1 MNIWASRCRY
11 SSTVDNHAFSKSLL
25 LPKTSFA
32 LRPNPTET
40 EARYR
45 DRTCTDLY
53 KWQSKNLEAPRF
65 ILHDGPPYANGDL
78 HMGHAMNKIL
88 KDIINRF
95 HVSRGWRVQYIPG
108 WDCHGLPIENKA
120 LNELGEDSASLPPLA
135 IRRAAHQT
143 ALREIATQREQF
155 KRLGIMADWKFFR
168 DVVENG
174 LIFRRYRPVHFSP
187 SSRSALAEA
196 ELVYKDDHVSHS
208 VFVVFKLRA
217 EDAPVFRS
225 HDLVGQDIE
234 LLVWT
239 TTPWTLTANMAI
251 AVHPD
256 LAYAVIRRTGADL
269 PLLVVAK
276 DRLEALGS
284 IIGEADIVAEMQ
296 GAELVGTLYTPIFAS
311 LCPTVQ
317 PLKVIPAR
325 HVTAASGTGLV
336 HCAPAHGV
344 EDYNAFQDLGLL
356 SRKEEIV
363 CHVGGAG
370 EFTGQVTETV
380 GDAGTVLIG
389 ESVLEGGSR
398 KVVELLKQ
406 VGALVKIQRTKHR
419 YPYDWRTDKPIIVT
433 ATSQWFAN
441 LDDIKADALAGAS
454 KCLVLPS
461 CLASG
466 GVPIPALYHIPTD
479 TAVLDSP
486 TLEHI
491 LGVLDKKGIEYWWE
505 GPVEEF
511 VPPALQD
518 GGVPVNEAWRKGTDT
533 MDVWFDSGTSW
544 SMLDERGDGVPR
556 ADVCLEGSDQ
566 HRGWFQS
573 QLLTAVASSP
583 PTQRVVSPYA
593 TLITHGMVLDQ
604 TGKKM
609 SKSLGNVT
617 SPMTVVDGGVDRK
630 KEPVYGADVLRFWVA
645 SVDYWNDAYLGPV
658 VLAQAA
664 EGVRKIRNTARFIL
678 GNIGSVETRARMTRV
693 KQSEMPLVER
703 YIMHELRVLEQT
715 ALEGYSQFNF
725 AKVTAALSNFVNITL
740 SSFYFD
746 ISKDGLYA
754 NALDSFERR
763 ATVTVL
769 EQVLTTM
776 NSIMAPLVPHLA
788 EEIHEAFNE
797 TESSIFMSRWEP
809 LTAEWDD
816 PKANEEMKM
825 LLRLRTVVLAGL
837 EEARGDKKIKGSLEA
852 EIELLV
858 PELEELPP
866 FMELLQREE
875 NLLKTLFIT
884 SDTTLIDEGS
894 LGTSS
899 PEWVYISSMAIPACE
914 EELTIRMSTTLPPR
928 RAAGRTTRT
937 TALKDNENA
946 NARPS
951 RLNTRAKP
959 LAVNSAAAANVT
971 TRATATTAASR
982 AKVGLGATSDAK
994 PDVPAAKRKR
1004 DAQGENTTLASTKTK
1019 NQTTKGKEK
1028 ESAVKKE
1035 KLDPATGK
1043 PTTVRTTRQPL
1054 RTVRSINVVAD
1065 EPEPEPP
1072 LDVKVDVKD
1081 ELHVDENAMLVDLPS
1096 QPALAV
1102 APVRKS
1108 LVAGEHTAAAPRHP
1122 TAGAR
1127 RPSTRSI
1134 AQLPEDEIDE
1144 DDDRAHKRRRT
1155 SPDPP
1160 EEEEDPAA
1168 LEEARLQAEEELIAA
1183 RIAAELEAYA
1193 NDEPEADPETSP
1205 WDDLDADDADDPVM
1219 VSEYVVDIFKYL
1231 KQLELT
1237 TMPNPNY
1244 MASQTELAWKMRGVL
1259 NDWLI
1264 QLHVRFRLL
1273 PETLFLAINII
1284 DRFLSARVVSL
1295 AKLQLV
1301 GVTCMFIAAKFEE
1314 IADSSYTEA
1323 EILQAERYVLKTLD
1337 WNMSYP
1343 SPVHYLRRISKADDY
1358 NLKARTLGKYLI
1370 EIACLEWRLIAAP
1383 PSLLAAAAIWL
1394 ARIAL
1399 GEENWT
1405 PNLAHY
1411 SSYPESALLPT
1422 ANLMLNYILKP
1433 SRHESFHLKYS
1444 GKKFSKASVYM
1455 RQWALERWDENTL
1468 VDLAAELASLK
1479 TEIRAERV
1487 HEQVRMEQEQLRRD
1501 QEEAER
1507 TAERAERRLRVRDSV
1522 ALATGLGGRPSTQR
1536 TGSGSN
1542 AGLTRAAR

>member
-1 MNIWASRCRY
+1 MNIWASSQRCRSCIQNSVFLSGSRW

-32 LRPNPTET
+32 LHPNLTEI

-45 DRTCTDLY
+45 ERTCTDLY
-53 KWQSKNLEAPRF
+53 KWQSKNVEAPRF

-120 LNELGEDSASLPPLA
+120 LNELGEDSASLPPLV
-135 IRRAAHQT
+135 IRRAAHKT
-143 ALREIATQREQF
+143 ALREINTQREQF
-155 KRLGIMADWKFFR
+155 KRLGIMADWSDESTYRTIDHSYQMRQLRIFR

-208 VFVVFKLRA
+208 VFVVFKLHTEGAVGFSTR
-217 EDAPVFRS
+217 
-225 HDLVGQDIE
+225 DLVGQDIE

-256 LAYAVIRRTGADL
+256 LAYVVVRRTGAEL

-276 DRLEALGS
+276 DRLEALATV
-284 IIGEADIVAEMQ
+284 IGEAEIVAEMQ
-296 GAELVGTLYTPIFAS
+296 GTELVGAFYTPIFAS
-311 LCPTVQ
+311 LCPAAQ

-336 HCAPAHGV
+336 HCAPAHGA

-356 SRKEEIV
+356 SKKEEIV

-370 EFTGQVTETV
+370 EFTSQVTETV
-380 GDAGTVLIG
+380 GDAGSVLVG

-406 VGALVKIQRTKHR
+406 VGALVKIQRIKHR

-441 LDDIKADALAGAS
+441 LDDIKADALAALHDVS
-454 KCLVLPS
+454 FFPPVSRSRLTSFVQLRSEWCISRQRVW
-461 CLASG
+461 

-479 TAVLDSP
+479 NAVLDSS

-491 LGVLDKKGIEYWWE
+491 LAVLDKKGIEYWWE

-511 VPPALQD
+511 VPPALRED
-518 GGVPVNEAWRKGTDT
+518 GVAVNEVWRKGTDT

-573 QLLTAVASSP
+573 QLLTAVASAP
-583 PTQRVVSPYA
+583 PAQRLASPYA

-617 SPMTVVDGGVDRK
+617 SPMTVVDGGADRK

-678 GNIGSVETRARMTRV
+678 GNIGSAETRALMTTVPR
-693 KQSEMPLVER
+693 SEMPLVER

-725 AKVTAALSNFVNITL
+725 AKVTAALSNFANITL

-797 TESSIFMSRWEP
+797 TETSIFTSPWKP
-809 LTAEWDD
+809 LAPEWDD
-816 PKANEEMKM
+816 PKASEEMKM
-825 LLRLRTVVLAGL
+825 LLRLRTAVLAGL
-837 EEARGDKKIKGSLEA
+837 EEARGDKKIKSSLEA
-852 EIELLV
+852 EVELLV

-884 SDTTLIDEGS
+884 SDATLIDEGS

-899 PEWVYISSMAIPACE
+899 PGWVYISSIAIPASE
-914 EELTIRMSTTLPPR
+914 EELTIRV
-928 RAAGRTTRT
+928 
-937 TALKDNENA
+937 
-946 NARPS
+946 RP
-951 RLNTRAKP
+951 
-959 LAVNSAAAANVT
+959 
-971 TRATATTAASR
+971 
-982 AKVGLGATSDAK
+982 
-994 PDVPAAKRKR
+994 
-1004 DAQGENTTLASTKTK
+1004 
-1019 NQTTKGKEK
+1019 
-1028 ESAVKKE
+1028 
-1035 KLDPATGK
+1035 
-1043 PTTVRTTRQPL
+1043 
-1054 RTVRSINVVAD
+1054 
-1065 EPEPEPP
+1065 
-1072 LDVKVDVKD
+1072 
-1081 ELHVDENAMLVDLPS
+1081 
-1096 QPALAV
+1096 
-1102 APVRKS
+1102 
-1108 LVAGEHTAAAPRHP
+1108 
-1122 TAGAR
+1122 
-1127 RPSTRSI
+1127 
-1134 AQLPEDEIDE
+1134 AQLEKCSRCWTFTRVSSEPLCP
-1144 DDDRAHKRRRT
+1144 RCT
-1155 SPDPP
+1155 S
-1160 EEEEDPAA
+1160 
-1168 LEEARLQAEEELIAA
+1168 
-1183 RIAAELEAYA
+1183 
-1193 NDEPEADPETSP
+1193 
-1205 WDDLDADDADDPVM
+1205 
-1219 VSEYVVDIFKYL
+1219 VV
-1231 KQLELT
+1231 Q
-1237 TMPNPNY
+1237 
-1244 MASQTELAWKMRGVL
+1244 
-1259 NDWLI
+1259 
-1264 QLHVRFRLL
+1264 
-1273 PETLFLAINII
+1273 
-1284 DRFLSARVVSL
+1284 
-1295 AKLQLV
+1295 
-1301 GVTCMFIAAKFEE
+1301 
-1314 IADSSYTEA
+1314 
-1323 EILQAERYVLKTLD
+1323 
-1337 WNMSYP
+1337 
-1343 SPVHYLRRISKADDY
+1343 
-1358 NLKARTLGKYLI
+1358 
-1370 EIACLEWRLIAAP
+1370 
-1383 PSLLAAAAIWL
+1383 
-1394 ARIAL
+1394 
-1399 GEENWT
+1399 
-1405 PNLAHY
+1405 
-1411 SSYPESALLPT
+1411 
-1422 ANLMLNYILKP
+1422 
-1433 SRHESFHLKYS
+1433 
-1444 GKKFSKASVYM
+1444 
-1455 RQWALERWDENTL
+1455 
-1468 VDLAAELASLK
+1468 
-1479 TEIRAERV
+1479 
-1487 HEQVRMEQEQLRRD
+1487 
-1501 QEEAER
+1501 
-1507 TAERAERRLRVRDSV
+1507 
-1522 ALATGLGGRPSTQR
+1522 
-1536 TGSGSN
+1536 SN
-1542 AGLTRAAR
+1542 